1 MHLKQKGH
9 CFGVFLLYTT
19 TIITLPS
26 VGYSSQP
33 DSHLALT
40 DDRNRVLTTRGG
52 RAHPPNRGGKR
63 RLHLDSPQG
72 EESRRLLHSDY
83 LDDRDGTPT
92 ETSGGRPERTLTPS
106 MASSTRTD
114 RGLKNRVKLRQSEG
128 KWMYISPNPSNE
140 ACSKGKITPVTQ
152 GKFYIPGQLEANI
165 PNVGYQADS
174 AVLGKLAW
182 LLPESSSFFPLCLN
196 KRKVT
201 NTSFSANNCSLWS
214 VDQASN
220 T

>member
-26 VGYSSQP
+26 VGWCEPTIYYSQP
-33 DSHLALT
+33 GSHLALT
-40 DDRNRVLTTRGG
+40 NDRNRVLTTRGDRG
-52 RAHPPNRGGKR
+52 HPPNRGGKR

-72 EESRRLLHSDY
+72 EGSRSLLHSDY
-83 LDDRDGTPT
+83 LDGTPT
-92 ETSGGRPERTLTPS
+92 ETSGGRPERTLKPS
-106 MASSTRTD
+106 IASSTRTD

-140 ACSKGKITPVTQ
+140 ACSKGKITSVTQ
-152 GKFYIPGQLEANI
+152 GKFYIPGRLEANI

-182 LLPESSSFFPLCLN
+182 LFPESSF
-196 KRKVT
+196 
-201 NTSFSANNCSLWS
+201 
-214 VDQASN
+214 
-220 T
+220 